1 MTTAA
6 ELTSR
11 GVKLARE
18 QKLQEAIDCFEQAI
32 SLDPAAAL
40 AYRNL
45 GYARELLGQTAMAID
60 CYRRAVAIKPLSIDV
75 VTRLGEL
82 LFHSGR
88 AAEAAECFERAS
100 ALGPDSAAAFNNL
113 GVALAKLSR
122 HADAATAFRRSLELS
137 PGNVIALSGLG
148 AALTTLSEFNE
159 AEKSLL
165 RAIELD
171 PQEPS
176 AYSNLGI
183 LYKTLG
189 RLDDALTNYNRALEL
204 KPDYAE
210 AHKARGL
217 CLLLQGDFL
226 AGWPDYE
233 WREQMDD
240 LRFVHSAQ
248 RWRGEPLAGRTLLI
262 ETEQGLGDTIQ
273 FIRYAAEIKRHHQGK
288 IIVACEPQLTSLLRQ
303 AAGIDLL
310 IAQHQPR
317 PPFDVW
323 APLMSTPGIFGH
335 TLETVPAPIP
345 YLRAQPERISRWNDR
360 LAAIPGRK
368 IGIAWQGNR
377 ENPSNAN
384 RSFPLAAL
392 APIAAGDGLS
402 LISLQKGAGIQEIA
416 ASSFPVHTLGD
427 DFDAGPNAFLD
438 AAAVMASLDLVITL
452 DTSIAHLGGALGINT
467 FVALPFVPDWRWTMH
482 GERTPWYPTVRLFRQ
497 PARGQWS
504 PVFEQMV
511 SAVGSLLGR

>member
-1 MTTAA
+1 MTTAE

-18 QKLQEAIDCFEQAI
+18 QKLSEAIDCFEQAI
-32 SLDPAAAL
+32 RLDPDSAL

-45 GYARELLGQTAMAID
+45 GFARELLGQTAVAID
-60 CYRRAVAIKPLSIDV
+60 CYRRAIEIKPLAVDV
-75 VTRLGEL
+75 LTRLGEL
-82 LFHSGR
+82 LYKTGS
-88 AAEAAECFERAS
+88 AAQAAECFERAS
-100 ALGPDSAAAFNNL
+100 ALAPDSAAAFNNL
-113 GVALAKLSR
+113 GVALAKLNR
-122 HADAATAFRRSLELS
+122 HADAAAAFRRSLELA
-137 PGNVIALSGLG
+137 PENVVALSGLG
-148 AALTTLSEFNE
+148 AALTTLAEFDE

-165 RAIELD
+165 RAIDLD

-189 RLDDALTNYNRALEL
+189 RLDDALTNYNRAIEL

-217 CLLLQGDFL
+217 CLLLKGDFE
-226 AGWPDYE
+226 AGWPGYE

-240 LRFVHSAQ
+240 LRFVHSAA

-273 FIRYAAEIKRHHQGK
+273 FIRYAAHIKKHHDGR
-288 IIVACEPQLTSLLRQ
+288 IIVACEPQLVALLRHV
-303 AAGIDLL
+303 AGIDLL
-310 IAQHQPR
+310 MAQNEAR

-323 APLMSTPGIFGH
+323 VPLMSTPGIFGH
-335 TLETVPAPIP
+335 TLETAPTPIP
-345 YLRAQPERISRWNDR
+345 YLRAEPERVARWEHR

-384 RSFPLAAL
+384 RSFPLAAF
-392 APIAAGDGLS
+392 APVAAIDGVS
-402 LISLQKGAGIQEIA
+402 LISLQKGLGTHEIA
-416 ASSFPVHTLGD
+416 ASLFPVHTLGD
-427 DFDAGPNAFLD
+427 DFDAGPDAFLD
-438 AAAVMASLDLVITL
+438 TAAVMMNLDLVITV
-452 DTSIAHLGGALGINT
+452 DTSIAHLAGALGVNT

-482 GERTPWYPTVRLFRQ
+482 GERTAWYPTMRLFRQ

-504 PVFEQMV
+504 PVFEQIAA
-511 SAVGSLLGR
+511 AVQTLLR